1 MLVVVSVFA
10 LHTKCC
16 RVLYDCSII
25 LMFKQKQT
33 SLWLVCEDSESEP
46 VAAARAAHLLR
57 AADDRGRH
65 PGASLDLLLQIY
77 FSFNIFLPARRED
90 GEGGEN
96 TA

>member
-1 MLVVVSVFA
+1 MLNRLHSGWSVKTT
-10 LHTKCC
+10 LLLL
-16 RVLYDCSII
+16 LYYY
-25 LMFKQKQT
+25 LLYYNYFKQT

-65 PGASLDLLLQIY
+65 PGASPDLLLQIY